1 MINRSRQPGLPLR
14 AKPLPT
20 SPAAELGLLSSP
32 RGAGSAPGPHGAQR
46 LRPGL
51 APGRLFHASL
61 PDPATPLAAEAP
73 RDPRSAARRSIRSAG
88 TQRPGPRRGCVLQ
101 APEGQCLGERP
112 ALFHPIPLTPPLRTC
127 SPEAVERNQAAPP
140 PHPHSPQPGT
150 GRDAYHRR
158 FTGEETGS
166 ERRGTLPRA
175 TQPWRQ
181 RIEIQTLKNALPAP
195 APPRPRPSE
204 GARKPRK

>member
-32 RGAGSAPGPHGAQR
+32 SGAGSAPGPHGAQR

-112 ALFHPIPLTPPLRTC
+112 ALFHPVPLTPPLRTC

-140 PHPHSPQPGT
+140 PHPPICGPSRPGPTPHSLAQAGTPTTGGLQERKQDQRGEAPCPGPLSP
-150 GRDAYHRR
+150 GVK
-158 FTGEETGS
+158 E
-166 ERRGTLPRA
+166 
-175 TQPWRQ
+175 
-181 RIEIQTLKNALPAP
+181 LKSRL
-195 APPRPRPSE
+195 
-204 GARKPRK
+204 